1 MELCG
6 NSLPQDWAVVE
17 LSAHDE
23 VTDIYATDI
32 NALLTKDKSSNY
44 VICHFDEE
52 LNSESEIFKQLPPS
66 EFLRDIIVFNASRW
80 KSALCNSD
88 ACCPQD
94 GKLYQ
99 AILTTCRAISMWQDA
114 LADWILGKARAHDD
128 ILATLEN
135 LDVRDWV
142 LSQAISSTNQ
152 DWREFLTSLSDTNPQ
167 ISLFTILAGFY
178 YTKSDDVNTS
188 LYLQKAKALELHYP
202 LLTLLDSGVQSSMPP
217 HVLIQSLQRFEVMK
231 QNIRCVNKASLSPK
245 ASPPT
250 ATRTGER

>member
-6 NSLPQDWAVVE
+6 NSLPQGWGVVE
-17 LSAHDE
+17 LSANDE
-23 VTDIYATDI
+23 ITDIYSTNLD
-32 NALLTKDKSSNY
+32 ALLNMDTSKNY
-44 VICHFDEE
+44 VVCFFSEE
-52 LNSESEIFKQLPPS
+52 LDTESEIFNQLPTS
-66 EFLRDIIVFNASRW
+66 EFLRDIIIFNSSRW
-80 KSALCNSD
+80 KSALCHSD
-88 ACCPQD
+88 ACCPRD
-94 GKLYQ
+94 GKPYRTT
-99 AILTTCRAISMWQDA
+99 LTTCRAIRLWQDA

-142 LSQAISSTNQ
+142 LSQAISSSNE
-152 DWREFLTSLSDTNPQ
+152 DWKEFLMYLSTTHTQ

-188 LYLQKAKALELHYP
+188 LFLQKAKAIGLEYP
-202 LLTLLDSGVQSSMPP
+202 LLALLDRGIQSAMPA
-217 HVLIQSLQRFEVMK
+217 HVLIQSLQRFERTK
-231 QNIRCVNKASLSPK
+231 QNIRCINEASLLPK